1 MIEQE
6 TINDLIF
13 VAQTTYFVFR
23 NQKDI
28 KNNHPMITTGNKKI
42 FDSNKKLAREKEL
55 QEQQTDVII
64 LS

>member
-1 MIEQE
+1 MIEKE
-6 TINDLIF
+6 KINDLIF

-23 NQKDI
+23 NQNDI
-28 KNNHPMITTGNKKI
+28 KNNHPMITTGSKKI

-55 QEQQTDVII
+55 QEQQTDIII